1 MRLKTKA
8 TLLLLLTLCAS
19 ANAAPLNGLYFGLDN
34 MRGFAEV
41 YWWFLPD
48 GRVLRDTLPAG
59 LSADKFDAACE
70 QHSGFCGN
78 YTLNG
83 NKLTLQY
90 KTGNSETW
98 SYKPLNGGIQLN
110 YLILTPVEKYPA
122 GSRLNGTWERAFAA
136 NVRASPSSN
145 TAIVS
150 PSFYSFKQDG
160 TFAFRNITGIDSDS
174 KTRGANI
181 TSSQQAQSTGTYT
194 LRDNLLTLFKSGSTE
209 QHMVFPVAGGNLNID
224 GMVYKKR

>member
-48 GRVLRDTLPAG
+48 GRVLRDTLPTG
-59 LSADKFDAACE
+59 LSTDKFDAAC
-70 QHSGFCGN
+70 QLHLGFCGN
-78 YTLNG
+78 YTLSG

-98 SYKPLNGGIQLN
+98 TYKPLNGGIQLN

-122 GSRLNGTWERAFAA
+122 GSRLNGTWERPFAA
-136 NVRASPSSN
+136 NIPFSQGST
-145 TAIVS
+145 TAVVS
-150 PSFYSFKQDG
+150 PSFYAFRQDG
-160 TFAFRNITGIDSDS
+160 TFTFRNITGIDST
-174 KTRGANI
+174 KI
-181 TSSQQAQSTGTYT
+181 TSSQQTQSTGTYT
-194 LRDNLLTLFKSGSTE
+194 LRDNVLTLVKSGSTE